1 MTRALALLAL
11 LFSLCTTLRAADP
24 PRKVDEKVTVHQDG
38 DGTVTLRAID
48 ATVHG
53 TKAKLEKKG
62 TNPHNI
68 GYWTNDKDTVTW
80 ESKLTAGG
88 KFEVELEYSL
98 AANSKGAEIAIEFG
112 EKEKVTV
119 PLEAGKTFLDFKT
132 AKVGQVELPVGAVTI
147 TVRPLK
153 KPGVAVMD
161 LRAIVLK
168 PVKEAK

>member
-11 LFSLCTTLRAADP
+11 SLCLCNSLRAADP
-24 PRKVDEKVTVHQDG
+24 PGKVSEKVTVHQQVDG
-38 DGTVTLRAID
+38 GITLLAID
-48 ATVHG
+48 ATVTG

-68 GYWTNDKDTVTW
+68 GYWTNEKDTVSWQAKMT
-80 ESKLTAGG
+80 KGG

-98 AANSKGAEIAIEFG
+98 AANSKGAEISIEVG
-112 EKEKVTV
+112 EKEKITV

-132 AKVGQVELPVGAVTI
+132 AKVGQVEVAAGDVTI

-153 KPGVAVMD
+153 KPGLAVMD
-161 LRAIVLK
+161 LRTIVLK
-168 PVKEAK
+168 PVK